1 MSRIIIAFIRLYQYC
16 LSPFLGPSCR
26 FSPSCSHYACEALAR
41 HGAGRGIILSVWRIV
56 RCNPWSRGGYDPVPA
71 EPSR

>member
-41 HGAGRGIILSVWRIV
+41 HGAARGLVLSVWRIM

>member
-1 MSRIIIAFIRLYQYC
+1 MSRMIIAFIRLYQYC

-41 HGAGRGIILSVWRIV
+41 HGATRGLVLSVWRIM

-71 EPSR
+71 KPLR

>member
-41 HGAGRGIILSVWRIV
+41 HGVARGLILSVWRIM
-56 RCNPWSRGGYDPVPA
+56 RCNPWSRGGYDPVPV
-71 EPSR
+71 ESSR